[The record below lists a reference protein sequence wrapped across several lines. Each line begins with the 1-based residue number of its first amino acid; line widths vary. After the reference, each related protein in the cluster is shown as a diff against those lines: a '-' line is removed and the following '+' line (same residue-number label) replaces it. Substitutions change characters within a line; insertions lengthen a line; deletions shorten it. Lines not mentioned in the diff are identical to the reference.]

1 MKSIYLKSVSGDMSK
16 GSLSNR
22 HTKIK
27 IDSYDLDIVKEFL
40 LNQTERDFFYIKND
54 YNSKKAKKAYNKF
67 LNIAEELLDRGIF
80 LDKYYA
86 RTSWELVTPQ

>member
-40 LNQTERDFFYIKND
+40 LNQTERDFFGLI
-54 YNSKKAKKAYNKF
+54 
-67 LNIAEELLDRGIF
+67 
-80 LDKYYA
+80 
-86 RTSWELVTPQ
+86 TS